1 MKSETLHL
9 EDLLGLPTSELLA
22 RANSVRKE
30 SVGSNLQLC
39 SILSARSGSCSED
52 CQFCAQSS
60 HHKAEV
66 DVYPLKPMQEI
77 VSAAQAA
84 VRMGAERFGIVT
96 SGNRL
101 SSAEVDTI
109 ACATEEIVRDLG
121 IGVCGSLGALRKT
134 QLLALKR
141 AGMTRFH
148 HNIETSRSF
157 YRKIVSTH
165 SYDQRLGTIRAAKAV
180 GMEVCSG
187 GIIGMG
193 ETWADRL
200 EMAMTLRELD
210 VDSVPINILTP
221 IAGTPLES
229 IEPITADDAIRTICL
244 FRLVL
249 KDKVIKIAAGRE
261 RTLGQEQVKG
271 FQAGANGMII
281 GGYLTIQGD
290 SLEKDYALIEE
301 IKRAWTE

>member
-1 MKSETLHL
+1 MMTDTAHIEQLL
-9 EDLLGLPTSELLA
+9 ELPTAELLT
-22 RANSVRKE
+22 RASRIRRE
-30 SVGSNLQLC
+30 FMGSDLQLC
-39 SILSARSGSCSED
+39 SILSAKSGLCGED
-52 CQFCAQSS
+52 CRFCAQSS
-60 HHKAEV
+60 QHRAEV
-66 DVYPLKPMQEI
+66 AVYPLKPRQEI
-77 VSAAQAA
+77 VAAAQEA
-84 VRMGAERFGIVT
+84 VRIGARRFGIVT

-101 SSAEVDTI
+101 SSAEVDSI
-109 ACATEEIVRDLG
+109 AGATEEIVQTLDVA
-121 IGVCGSLGALRKT
+121 VCGSLGALEEG
-134 QLLALKR
+134 QLLKLKQ

-157 YRKIVSTH
+157 YRRIVSTH
-165 SYDQRLGTIRAAKAV
+165 SYEQRLTTVRSAKAV

-193 ETWADRL
+193 ESWIDRV
-200 EMAMTLRELD
+200 EMATTLRELD

-221 IAGTPLES
+221 IAGTPMES
-229 IEPITADDAIRTICL
+229 VDPITVEDVVRSICL

-261 RTLGQEQVKG
+261 RTLGRDQIMG

-290 SLEKDYALIEE
+290 SLEQDHALIEE
-301 IKRAWTE
+301 IKRAWTA

>member
-1 MKSETLHL
+1 MNTELTHID
-9 EDLLGLPTSELLA
+9 DLLEMSTTELQA
-22 RANSVRKE
+22 QATRVRKE
-30 SVGSNLQLC
+30 SVGSDLQLC
-39 SILSARSGSCSED
+39 SILSAKTGLCSED
-52 CQFCAQSS
+52 CRFCAQSV
-60 HHKAEV
+60 HHRAEI
-66 DVYPLKPMQEI
+66 DVYPLMPKQDI
-77 VSAAQAA
+77 IAAAQEAL
-84 VRMGAERFGIVT
+84 RIGAQRFGIVT
-96 SGNRL
+96 SGNQL

-109 ACATEEIVRDLG
+109 ASATEEIVQDLG
-121 IGVCGSLGALRKT
+121 LGVCGSLGALEQG
-134 QLLALKR
+134 QLSKLKQ

-157 YRKIVSTH
+157 YPTIVSTH
-165 SYDQRLGTIRAAKAV
+165 SYDQRIMTIRSAKAV

-193 ETWADRL
+193 ETWADRV
-200 EMAMTLRELD
+200 EMAVTLKELD

-221 IAGTPLES
+221 IAGTPLEAVA
-229 IEPITADDAIRTICL
+229 PITVDDVIRTICI

-261 RTLGQEQVKG
+261 RTLGRDQVKG

-290 SLEKDYALIEE
+290 SLEKDNALIEE

>member
-1 MKSETLHL
+1 MNAETTYID
-9 EDLLGLPTSELLA
+9 DLLALSTPELLA
-22 RANSVRKE
+22 RATRVRRE
-30 SVGSNLQLC
+30 SVGSDLQLC
-39 SILSARSGSCSED
+39 SILSAKSGQCRED
-52 CQFCAQSS
+52 CRFCAQSA
-60 HHKAEV
+60 HHRAEI
-66 DVYPLKPMQEI
+66 DVYPLRPKQDI
-77 VSAAQAA
+77 IAAAREA
-84 VRMGAERFGIVT
+84 LRIGAQRFGIVT

-109 ACATEEIVRDLG
+109 ASATEEIVQSLG
-121 IGVCGSLGALRKT
+121 IGVCGSLGALEQG
-134 QLLALKR
+134 QLVKLKR

-157 YRKIVSTH
+157 YPRIVSTH
-165 SYDQRLGTIRAAKAV
+165 SYDQRIMTIRSAKAV

-193 ETWADRL
+193 ETWADRV
-200 EMAMTLRELD
+200 EMAVTLRELD

-221 IAGTPLES
+221 IAGTPLEAV
-229 IEPITADDAIRTICL
+229 EPITVDDVIRTICL

-261 RTLGQEQVKG
+261 GTLGRDQVKG

-290 SLEKDYALIEE
+290 SLEKDNALIEE